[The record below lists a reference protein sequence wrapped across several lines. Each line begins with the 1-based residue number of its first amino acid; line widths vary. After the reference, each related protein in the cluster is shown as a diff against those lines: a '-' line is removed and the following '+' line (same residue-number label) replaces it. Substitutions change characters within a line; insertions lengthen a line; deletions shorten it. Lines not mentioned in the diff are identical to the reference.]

1 MAINPPGMGI
11 TYLVSGLREL
21 VRAPSYWVP
30 TILFPAMLF
39 LFFGNS
45 FRPPQAGGADLMLAS
60 WAVYAVLGVAF
71 YQFGVGIAQDRE
83 TPWDRY
89 LKTLPVSLAPRLIA
103 RIVTALLF
111 AIAAAVLVGIVGF
124 ASLPIGLGLKQLG
137 ALLLVLLLG
146 GSVFAI
152 FGIALGYALSARA
165 AVPVANLIYL
175 PLAFVGGLWV
185 PPQALPAAIEP
196 LSRLTPTRHFAE
208 LAWSAVNPDLA
219 VPFASFAVLAG
230 YGALFVALALWGYR
244 RDWSTRYR

>member
-1 MAINPPGMGI
+1 MSL
-11 TYLVSGLREL
+11 TYAASALREL
-21 VRAPSYWVP
+21 GRAPGFWVP

-45 FRPPQAGGADLMLAS
+45 FRPTNPDGANFVLAS

-103 RIVTALLF
+103 RIATTLLF
-111 AIAAAVLVGIVGF
+111 GIAAAALVGLVAIV
-124 ASLPIGLGLKQLG
+124 SLPIRMGVGQLG
-137 ALLLVLLLG
+137 GLLTVLLLG
-146 GSVFAI
+146 GAVFAI

-165 AVPVANLIYL
+165 AVPVANLVYL

-185 PPQALPAAIEP
+185 PPEAMPAALEP

-208 LAWSAVNPDLA
+208 LAWAAVNPA
-219 VPFASFAVLAG
+219 GETPYVSVAVLAG
-230 YGALFVALALWGYR
+230 YGAVFAGLALWGYR
-244 RDWSTRYR
+244 RDSSMRYR